1 MTAPAT
7 NTTAADALRRARVRR
22 TVLVLVIAA
31 LASYSL
37 LFVMAA
43 RA

>member
-1 MTAPAT
+1 MTTTPANAT
-7 NTTAADALRRARVRR
+7 PADALRRARVRR